1 MIILELQQNSLLRED
16 MTDDNLA
23 DFLSS
28 TYNKD
33 KNNMTFQ
40 RLNKLMFVEIPLVLC
55 GGDNGLTQ
63 LSNNSVT
70 WGDYTQHYTY
80 GLEALV
86 ILIFETQ
93 LSYLT
98 GEMSNDPQ
106 DLETVSHS
114 DTSTLS
120 PDGVQ
125 KRKGGRPKNKQGFC
139 PKKHTKCKTNVLSR
153 RIKTSEWFGWYGV
166 AVKSIVDQNQS
177 ELDRLRGNGGEG
189 ENSPENSA
197 GNGVTLDTQGA
208 NVDEVS
214 PEREYMEIE
223 LRMYNELQ
231 AKNVNKRAKI
241 SEDEGDISSSEDFEY
256 SNDDI
261 NESGEKNTDT
271 VDHLLVTARAAV

>member
-1 MIILELQQNSLLRED
+1 MIIAELQQNSLLRED

-33 KNNMTFQ
+33 KNNVTFQ

-63 LSNNSVT
+63 LSDNSAT
-70 WGDYTQHYTY
+70 WENYAQHYTY

-86 ILIFETQ
+86 ILMFETQ
-93 LSYLT
+93 LRYLT
-98 GEMSNDPQ
+98 GEVSNDPQ

-114 DTSTLS
+114 DTSMLS
-120 PDGVQ
+120 DGVQ
-125 KRKGGRPKNKQGFC
+125 KKKGGQPKNKQGFC
-139 PKKHTKCKTNVLSR
+139 PKKHTACKTNVRNR
-153 RIKTSEWFGWYGV
+153 RIETTEWFGWYGV
-166 AVKSIVDQNQS
+166 AVQSIADHNQS
-177 ELDRLRGNGGEG
+177 ELDRMRRNGGEG

-197 GNGVTLDTQGA
+197 GNGVTLNTQDA
-208 NVDEVS
+208 NIDGVS
-214 PEREYMEIE
+214 PPEREYMEIE

-241 SEDEGDISSSEDFEY
+241 SEDDGDVSSSEDVED
-256 SNDDI
+256 STNNTD
-261 NESGEKNTDT
+261 ESGEQITNT
-271 VDHLLVTARAAV
+271 VDHLLVTERAEV